1 MRPLWGVVAVS
12 ALVVAGSTLFSIFEG
27 LDLFNSFYWTITV
40 LTTVGFGDIVPSTV
54 EGKLLYIGLVL
65 SGIAIY
71 GYVASSLVSML
82 SEERMRKVLA
92 QYFPG
97 SSGTRGLSNHVIMLG
112 WSRFSPSAY
121 RELEVNGFK
130 ALVVTPD
137 KELAGNLAR
146 EGVRVLE
153 GEIDSEHTLKEAGIE
168 RCKAVMVM
176 EPDTEKS
183 LVAIL
188 RARKLSPNTPII
200 VLSERSELY
209 DVYREAGASWVFDA
223 YEVAGRIMAG
233 WVFESLASEVLAD
246 MAEAERDL
254 DLVEASSETEETVGE
269 LERKGFTSK
278 IILVERGERRFYTP
292 SADFQLRRGDRVVMV
307 GLKQHLENDLNLLK
321 KGSEEGR

>member
-1 MRPLWGVVAVS
+1 MRPLWGVLMVAV
-12 ALVVAGSTLFSIFEG
+12 LVMVGSTLFALFEG

-40 LTTVGFGDIVPSTV
+40 LTTVGFGDIVPRTM

-82 SEERMRKVLA
+82 SEERMRKLLS

-97 SSGTRGLSNHVIMLG
+97 SSGAKGLSNHVIMLG
-112 WSRFSPSAY
+112 WSRFSQSAY
-121 RELEVNGFK
+121 RELEVNGFRV
-130 ALVVTPD
+130 LVVVPD
-137 KELAGNLAR
+137 RELAGNLAK
-146 EGVRVLE
+146 EGIRVLE
-153 GEIDSEHTLKEAGIE
+153 GEIDSEHTLREAGIE

-176 EPDTEKS
+176 EPNTEKS

-188 RARKLSPNTPII
+188 RARKLAPKTPII

-254 DLVEASSETEETVGE
+254 DLVETSSQTEETVGE
-269 LERKGFTSK
+269 LEKRGFTSK
-278 IILVERGERRFYTP
+278 IILVERGKRRFYTP
-292 SADFQLRRGDRVVMV
+292 SADFQLRKGDRIVMV
-307 GLKQHLENDLNLLK
+307 GLKSHLKNDLNLLR
-321 KGSEEGR
+321 EEEK